1 MTMGHKTNG
10 KTVTGLADFQVPPHS
25 GRFPWNG
32 NYFSSFLPTA
42 RAVSVLWPFVIGPRQ
57 VKPPWGRRHQGF
69 RRLLCGLTLLACAPA
84 LAGDPVTVT
93 ISQKDCRRLAL
104 HTPAPDVAYKGGVD
118 ARGKK
123 VAPAD
128 IGGQKPLRLPD
139 VLQFEVERELVDLP
153 GETTGDLQAGT
164 VRYNINSGRLTYNG

>member
-1 MTMGHKTNG
+1 MLRAQRRDPAKAQAKCAFATNYP
-10 KTVTGLADFQVPPHS
+10 LA
-25 GRFPWNG
+25 N
-32 NYFSSFLPTA
+32 
-42 RAVSVLWPFVIGPRQ
+42 RQ
-57 VKPPWGRRHQGF
+57 LRSPLILRYRMQRDKPF

-164 VRYNINSGRLTYNG
+164 VRYNINSGRLTYNGQPLNDPMVETLVGRCRDALGQ